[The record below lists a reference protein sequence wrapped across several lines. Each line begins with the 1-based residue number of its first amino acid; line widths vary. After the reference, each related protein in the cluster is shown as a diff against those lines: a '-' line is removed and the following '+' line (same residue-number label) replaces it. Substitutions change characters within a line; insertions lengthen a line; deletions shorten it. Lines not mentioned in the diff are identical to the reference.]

1 MAKKLT
7 KKDRLINYLLSHKK
21 GITGKDALAKFG
33 LYRLSGE
40 IHQLRK
46 QGYNIQTEMMYCNG
60 EEYARY
66 FIGE

>member
-46 QGYNIQTEMMYCNG
+46 QGYNIQTEMMYRNG
-60 EEYARY
+60 EEFARY

>member
-7 KKDRLINYLLSHKK
+7 KKDRLINYLLTHRK

-46 QGYNIQTEMMYCNG
+46 QGYNIQTKMMYRNG